1 MAAQMIQLTN
11 VIVNPDNSIEIA
23 IDWNG
28 LAFSQTFM
36 DEANLRASNESPI
49 TSPPE
54 ALKWLMY
61 YALPLSAD
69 VAALQARI
77 GQSLSIE
84 VVPAVSQT
92 ITLS

>member
-1 MAAQMIQLTN
+1 MTAQVIQLTN
-11 VIVNPDNSIEIA
+11 IIVNPDSSIEVA
-23 IDWNG
+23 INWNG

-36 DEANLRASNESPI
+36 NEADLRASNESPI
-49 TSPPE
+49 TAPPE

-69 VAALQARI
+69 IPALQARI
-77 GQSLSIE
+77 GQSLFIE
-84 VVPAVSQT
+84 VSPAVSQT